1 MKQGPET
8 NTPLFMKTLEQIVRE
23 VYFNHKVARE
33 HNRALVATV
42 WVMQLEDM
50 HLLRKHYLMEN
61 LDQVPDFILAY
72 TLNVLASEQAILKI
86 KRKIQKEL

>member
-23 VYFNHKVARE
+23 AYFDHKVARE
-33 HNRALVATV
+33 NNRALVATV
-42 WVMQLEDM
+42 WVMQLEDI
-50 HLLRKHYLMEN
+50 HLLRNHYLMQN

-72 TLNVLASEQAILKI
+72 TLSVLASEQAILKI
-86 KRKIQKEL
+86 KRKIEKEL